1 MVTCGYIVIW
11 YQSYLA
17 ILVIL
22 TQLEQA
28 GRGPWLLVLTVLI
41 DIVTVC
47 RIMQL
52 SCPNDISHFLLPIC
66 SLAMG

>member
-1 MVTCGYIVIW
+1 MVTCGYIVTW

-41 DIVTVC
+41 NTVTIC
-47 RIMQL
+47 QIMRL
-52 SCPNDISHFLLPIC
+52 SRPSDISRFLLLIC
-66 SLAMG
+66 SSTMG

>member
-1 MVTCGYIVIW
+1 MVICGYIVTW

-28 GRGPWLLVLTVLI
+28 GQGPWLLVLTVLI
-41 DIVTVC
+41 DTITVC
-47 RIMQL
+47 RIMRL
-52 SCPNDISHFLLPIC
+52 SLPSDISRFLLPIC
-66 SLAMG
+66 SLATG